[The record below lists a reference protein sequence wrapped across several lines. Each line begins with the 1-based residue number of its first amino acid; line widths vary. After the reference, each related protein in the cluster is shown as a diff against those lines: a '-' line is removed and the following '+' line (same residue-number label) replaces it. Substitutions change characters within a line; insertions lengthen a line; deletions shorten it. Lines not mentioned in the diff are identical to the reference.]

1 MSSFCHSTIM
11 SSVSALMAA
20 VCKLR
25 IPCKRFLI
33 LLSHRSL
40 ACEDSQS
47 KPPNANVQPRTRVS
61 FNSVLLNL
69 KCVALLSKC
78 ALSCC
83 EWHHLSLFRSVGNA
97 TLFSQCSKIPFKS
110 SVYDGFSQTTSLPKC
125 CVSQVEQRD
134 DNCLKN
140 QQSNHACAQREL
152 TFTDEGAP

>member
-97 TLFSQCSKIPFKS
+97 TLFSQCSKIPSKVVFLMGFHRQHHFQNV
-110 SVYDGFSQTTSLPKC
+110 VYHKQNKETITVLKINSQTTL
-125 CVSQVEQRD
+125 V
-134 DNCLKN
+134 L
-140 QQSNHACAQREL
+140 RES
-152 TFTDEGAP
+152 